1 MPANFVSFCS
11 WVNFLSPSG
20 LLSGKRNQ
28 ISSPRTSLFIRL
40 TREKV
45 RWNSSL
51 VCCASSPHSGVGPEP
66 REDSLSRK
74 TDSERDSPAPSWRNA
89 SKGAIAHA
97 RENILIFCLLV
108 SMSSFPGTARMI
120 PHYNTAIVGRR
131 RDVFSVTSAFYM
143 LEVCRDALRGGV
155 MRDYR
160 LTLPFAPH
168 LYGCGKTALVKE
180 YQNLLD
186 AMGGDWVASQK
197 TISDLT
203 PGFFLNNMKQGCLL
217 YVDMSRL
224 TGIEPKERDL
234 KWAVWYVIIEAA
246 CKKMALPVPDPEEV
260 HEELQMLST
269 AFIEKIRAILGLT
282 SDQYLVVGFDEV
294 GVLDSVHKFFDVDN
308 FRGRIGPYDNFFGIV
323 RRLCELPHFFPIIVG
338 KCEGLNVRNYLG
350 NASKIL
356 LKLVPLSPLDQ
367 ASIEEHLE
375 KSTFKNTPVSSVL
388 CHRDFSIKDLSEL
401 LLEYT
406 DGVPGLIVGA
416 VSVLLKYVAA
426 TPNVS
431 FTRESIESILNDP
444 TNAEKCV
451 APYYLSRLEGL
462 SDEHKVTM
470 KKLILSHL
478 YCIQFGL
485 RNSLSDSGQD
495 SAYVF
500 DLLTDFGLYRRE
512 YSKPGE
518 REMCQVSIPKLLA
531 CFLETQLETDTLSAL
546 LFRTI
551 RAQSVHFLHESR
563 CRVLEGFVATKF
575 YLSLALRHYENSLF
589 PLFRICL
596 EHGVE

>member
-1 MPANFVSFCS
+1 
-11 WVNFLSPSG
+11 
-20 LLSGKRNQ
+20 
-28 ISSPRTSLFIRL
+28 
-40 TREKV
+40 
-45 RWNSSL
+45 
-51 VCCASSPHSGVGPEP
+51 
-66 REDSLSRK
+66 
-74 TDSERDSPAPSWRNA
+74 
-89 SKGAIAHA
+89 
-97 RENILIFCLLV
+97 
-108 SMSSFPGTARMI
+108 
-120 PHYNTAIVGRR
+120 
-131 RDVFSVTSAFYM
+131 
-143 LEVCRDALRGGV
+143 
-155 MRDYR
+155 
-160 LTLPFAPH
+160 
-168 LYGCGKTALVKE
+168 
-180 YQNLLD
+180 
-186 AMGGDWVASQK
+186 
-197 TISDLT
+197 
-203 PGFFLNNMKQGCLL
+203 
-217 YVDMSRL
+217 MSRL

-234 KWAVWYVIIEAA
+234 KWAVWYLIIEAA

-260 HEELQMLST
+260 YEELQMLPT

-294 GVLDSVHKFFDVDN
+294 GVLDSVHEFFDVDN
-308 FRGRIGPYDNFFGIV
+308 FRGRIGPYDNFFGI
-323 RRLCELPHFFPIIVG
+323 
-338 KCEGLNVRNYLG
+338 CEGLNVRNYLG
-350 NASKIL
+350 NAPKIL

-388 CHRDFSIKDLSEL
+388 CHRDFSINDLSEL
-401 LLEYT
+401 LLKYT

-431 FTRESIESILNDP
+431 FTRDSIESILNVP

-462 SDEHKVTM
+462 SDERKVTM

-485 RNSLSDSGQD
+485 RNSLTDSGQD

-546 LFRTI
+546 LFRTF

-575 YLSLALRHYENSLF
+575 YLCLALRRCENSL
-589 PLFRICL
+589 LSTL
-596 EHGVE
+596 S